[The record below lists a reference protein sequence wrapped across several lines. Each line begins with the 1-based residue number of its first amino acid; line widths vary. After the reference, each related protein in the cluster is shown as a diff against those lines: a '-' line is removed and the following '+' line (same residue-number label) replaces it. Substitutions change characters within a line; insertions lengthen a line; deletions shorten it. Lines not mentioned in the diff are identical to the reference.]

1 LLDEGYLTDVRTG
14 IAGAIAAKYL
24 APKNIER
31 VGIVGTGIQARL
43 QLTYL
48 SQVTACRQVLVW
60 GRGVSQLAQYQRDM
74 EAHDFIIE
82 TTLNTADILK
92 TCNLVVT
99 ATPATSALL
108 NVGDLQT
115 GTHIT
120 AIGSDTP
127 HKQELDSAILN
138 RADVVVA
145 DSISQCLVRGEIHKA
160 VQSGQIRR
168 DDVVELGNIISGKT
182 SGRTSDNQI
191 TVTDLTGVAVQ
202 DIKIAT
208 AVYEASI

>member
-1 LLDEGYLTDVRTG
+1 
-14 IAGAIAAKYL
+14 
-24 APKNIER
+24 
-31 VGIVGTGIQARL
+31 
-43 QLTYL
+43 
-48 SQVTACRQVLVW
+48 
-60 GRGVSQLAQYQRDM
+60 M

-92 TCNLVVT
+92 TCNLIVT
-99 ATPATSALL
+99 TTPATSPLL

-138 RADVVVA
+138 RADVVIA